1 MVTYD
6 IMILVKVT
14 NINGFGGLKM
24 IKITRKDKRD
34 KEGKI
39 NFFEEFIKIQKHFFR
54 DIVKR
59 LKRLKDPR
67 HKSYIEY
74 GTDVLLFLV
83 MIKNA
88 CGISSMSNMSEKF
101 NKEECIENI
110 AKVLGYETLEELPHY
125 DTINNFL
132 CNLESEEIE
141 KIRDYMIKELFKKRS
156 LEGYRLLNK
165 YWCIAVDA
173 TGLFGFSER
182 HCEHC
187 LKKEYKNKETGEVE
201 KTVYYHNVLEAKL
214 VVGDMVF
221 SIATEFIENEDENVS
236 KQDCEIKAFKR
247 LAVKLKSKYPRLPIC
262 ILGDSL
268 YACEPVFEICNNN
281 DWEYLIRFKEGR
293 IKSVAKEFN
302 TIKEL
307 DGKKDEKCTWINE
320 IAYNRRTVNLIEAEI
335 EEGGDDKRVYT
346 FITNVKITKRNAD
359 EIVVFGRSRWK
370 IENEGFNNQKT
381 KKYNIEHANSL
392 NYNAMKNHYL
402 ITQVADILRQ
412 LYEKGVD
419 KIRDLSKSIK
429 EISSSLLESFRT
441 RLLTNAEDILHIEKR
456 MQIRFL

>member
-1 MVTYD
+1 MR
-6 IMILVKVT
+6 KVT
-14 NINGFGGLKM
+14 
-24 IKITRKDKRD
+24 RKSKRE
-34 KEGKI
+34 KEKEI
-39 NFFEEFIKIQKHFFR
+39 NFFEEFIKLQKHFFK
-54 DIVKR
+54 DIKKW
-59 LKRLKDPR
+59 LKGVKDPR

-74 GTDVLLFLV
+74 GPDVILFSVLL
-83 MIKNA
+83 KNVF
-88 CGISSMSNMSEKF
+88 GIISMTSMSAQF
-101 NKEECIENI
+101 NKDECIENI
-110 AKVLGYETLEELPHY
+110 GNVLGCEMEELPHY

-132 CNLESEEIE
+132 CGLNPQEIE

-156 LEGYRLLNK
+156 LEGFRLLNK

-173 TGLFGFSER
+173 TGLFSFAER

-201 KTVYYHNVLEAKL
+201 RTVYYHNVLEAKL

-236 KQDCEIKAFKR
+236 KQDCEMNAFKR
-247 LAVKLKSKYPRLPIC
+247 LAAKLKSKYPRLPVC

-268 YACEPVFEICNNN
+268 YACEPVFEICTKNE
-281 DWEYLIRFKEGR
+281 WKYLIRFKEGR

-302 TIKEL
+302 TIKEIE
-307 DGKKDEKCTWINE
+307 GKENEQCTYING
-320 IAYNRRTVNLIEAEI
+320 IVYNQRTINLIEAEI
-335 EEGGDDKRVYT
+335 EEAVDNKKVYT
-346 FITNVKITKRNAD
+346 FTTNLKITKRNAD
-359 EIVVFGRSRWK
+359 EIVSFGRSRWK

-381 KKYNIEHANSL
+381 KRYNIEHANSL
-392 NYNAMKNHYL
+392 DYNAMKNHYL

-412 LYEKGVD
+412 LYEKGAD

-441 RLLTNAEDILHIEKR
+441 RLLTNTEDIPNTEKR
-456 MQIRFL
+456 IQIRFI